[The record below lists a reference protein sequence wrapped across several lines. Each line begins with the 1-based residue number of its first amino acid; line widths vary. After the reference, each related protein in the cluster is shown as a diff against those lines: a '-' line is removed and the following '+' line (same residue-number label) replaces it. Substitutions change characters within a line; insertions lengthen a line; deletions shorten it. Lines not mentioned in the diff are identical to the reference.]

1 MPAFEKAFGNAVENR
16 FVENLFEIH
25 LEIICES
32 FFMPAFE
39 KAIGNAVGNQFYENR
54 FEVHLEIICES
65 FFMQAFETAIGN
77 AVENLLPPRKASDC
91 SIIDNRRRCAERC
104 RSASVSYFTR

>member
-16 FVENLFEIH
+16 FVENRFQVH

-39 KAIGNAVGNQFYENR
+39 KAFGNAVGNR
-54 FEVHLEIICES
+54 FVKNVVEIAFMNCDCGIRLEVWSCLPS
-65 FFMQAFETAIGN
+65 GRDET
-77 AVENLLPPRKASDC
+77 R
-91 SIIDNRRRCAERC
+91 
-104 RSASVSYFTR
+104 